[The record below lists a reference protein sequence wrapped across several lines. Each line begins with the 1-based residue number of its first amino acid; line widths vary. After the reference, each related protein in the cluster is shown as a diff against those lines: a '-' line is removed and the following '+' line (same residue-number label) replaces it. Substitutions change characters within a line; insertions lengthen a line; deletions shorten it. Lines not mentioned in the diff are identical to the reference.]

1 MFQQNFECF
10 ACTCTWTDNKLFCRR
25 PSICHL
31 LSAFSLLLS
40 LAPKLPGISGLG
52 RKQDNDGAAE
62 PIRWEDISLGRL
74 PKVAS
79 VQWIDFGLPRH
90 SGKPKMFFQGKG
102 LWNQQ
107 RRGNAHINI
116 WRFFVFICIF
126 HICCVIVWGPTV
138 RPKKTDYCPTVH
150 FFKTDSWA
158 RTVAGSYTIH
168 VWMIAHHS
176 VKSSLQS

>member
-1 MFQQNFECF
+1 MGKVGQAKKLSLRMFQQNFECF
-10 ACTCTWTDNKLFCRR
+10 ACTCTCTDNKLFCRR

-79 VQWIDFGLPRH
+79 AQWIDFGLPRH
-90 SGKPKMFFQGKG
+90 SGKPKLFCQGKG

-107 RRGNAHINI
+107 RRGNADIHI
-116 WRFFVFICIF
+116 WRFLCLFVCLISILVFVC
-126 HICCVIVWGPTV
+126 GPKQT
-138 RPKKTDYCPTVH
+138 TT
-150 FFKTDSWA
+150 
-158 RTVAGSYTIH
+158 
-168 VWMIAHHS
+168 
-176 VKSSLQS
+176 LQSTF